1 MAPFKPAEI
10 RIIIALSIL
19 AILGSVVT
27 LLHRQNRLSGL
38 NLANLTAK
46 SKYPYSFNLTKTS
59 SADSSYSLRQKYQ
72 ADPDTLDAIINLNT
86 SGYFDLESLPGI
98 GPVMA
103 GRIISYR
110 DSVGAF
116 KSIEELKKVKG
127 IGPVKYAAIKD
138 RVTIK

>member
-19 AILGSVVT
+19 AILGSVAT

-38 NLANLTAK
+38 NLTSLAAK
-46 SKYPYSFNLTKTS
+46 SRYPYSFNIS
-59 SADSSYSLRQKYQ
+59 RVSASDSAYMRQQKNP
-72 ADPDTLDAIINLNT
+72 ADADTLDEIINLNT
-86 SGYFDLESLPGI
+86 SGYYDLETLPGI

-103 GRIISYR
+103 ARIISYR

-116 KSIEELKKVKG
+116 KTVEELKKVKG
-127 IGPVKYAAIKD
+127 IGPIKYAAIKD
-138 RVTIK
+138 KVTIK